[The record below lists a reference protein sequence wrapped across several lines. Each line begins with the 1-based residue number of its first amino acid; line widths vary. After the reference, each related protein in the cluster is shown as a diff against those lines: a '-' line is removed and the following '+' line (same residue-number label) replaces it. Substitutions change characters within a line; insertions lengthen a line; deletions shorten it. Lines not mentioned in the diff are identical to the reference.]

1 MFAIEQLYSIYQ
13 QHPVVSTDSRNL
25 PDGCMFFALKGET
38 FDGNEF
44 AVQALDKGAAYA
56 VIDNPLY
63 QTDERCLLVSDVLE
77 ALQQLARHHRLQF
90 DIPVVAIGGSNGK
103 TTTKELVSA
112 VLSSHYPCHFTRGNY
127 NNHIGVPLT
136 LLAMPPGTE
145 VAIIE
150 MGTNQPGDID
160 QLCRIAL
167 PTHGLIT
174 NIGKEHL
181 EGFGSLEGVK
191 RAEKEL
197 YDYLCLNSGCVFV
210 NLSERYLSTMAK
222 HNRMKVGY
230 KMSSGEAVPEDGIIE
245 VELLA
250 FTPFVHAAFVSD
262 EGPRVE
268 IKTRLYGRHNFNNI
282 MTAVALGIYFKT
294 PAQKIRAALEQYT
307 PSNNRS
313 QIITFR
319 GARVLLDAYNAN
331 PSSMRPAL
339 ESLASMPAKRKIAI
353 LGDMLELGQESDKEH
368 EAIVRLASRKRI
380 HQLILVGPEFGKTS
394 YRDCGALHFAD
405 NSGAKEWLDRQEL
418 NDKTL
423 ILIKGSRGIRLE
435 TLVLPSQ

>member
-1 MFAIEQLYSIYQ
+1 MFSVEQLYAIYQ
-13 QHPVVSTDSRNL
+13 QHPVISTDSRNL
-25 PDGCMFFALKGET
+25 PDGCIFFALKGEN
-38 FDGNEF
+38 FDGNKF
-44 AVQALDKGAAYA
+44 AEQALEKGAAYA
-56 VIDNPLY
+56 VIDNPSC
-63 QTDERCLLVSDVLE
+63 QTDERCLLVPDVLE

-112 VLSSHYPCHFTRGNY
+112 VLSSHYPCHFTKGNL

-160 QLCRIAL
+160 QLCHIAL

-191 RAEKEL
+191 KAEKEL
-197 YDYLCLNSGCVFV
+197 YDYLRLNSGCIFV
-210 NLSERYLSTMAK
+210 NLSERYLAAMAK
-222 HNRMKVGY
+222 KNRMKVGY
-230 KMSSGEAVPEDGIIE
+230 KMSSGEELPGDGIIE
-245 VELLA
+245 VELLSYM
-250 FTPFVHAAFVSD
+250 PFVHAAFISD

-268 IKTRLYGRHNFNNI
+268 IRTRLYGRHNFNNV
-282 MTAVALGIYFKT
+282 MTAIALGIYFKV
-294 PAQKIRAALEQYT
+294 PAMKIRDALEQYT

-313 QIITFR
+313 QVVAFR
-319 GARVLLDAYNAN
+319 GAKVLLDAYNAN

-339 ESLASMPAKRKIAI
+339 DSLVSMPAKRKIAI
-353 LGDMLELGQESDKEH
+353 LGDMLELGQESEKEH
-368 EAIVRLASRKRI
+368 EAIMRLAVRLRI
-380 HQLILVGPEFGKTS
+380 HQLVLVGPEFGKTS
-394 YRDCGALHFAD
+394 YRDYGVLHFAD
-405 NSGAKEWLDRQEL
+405 NSGAKDWLDRQEL

-435 TLVLPSQ
+435 TLVQ

>member
-1 MFAIEQLYSIYQ
+1 MFSVEQLYAIYQ
-13 QHPVVSTDSRNL
+13 QHPVISTDSRNL
-25 PDGCMFFALKGET
+25 PDGCIFFALKGEN
-38 FDGNEF
+38 FDGNKF
-44 AVQALDKGAAYA
+44 AEQALEKGAAYA
-56 VIDNPLY
+56 VIDNPSC
-63 QTDERCLLVSDVLE
+63 QTDERCLLVPDVLE

-112 VLSSHYPCHFTRGNY
+112 VLSSHYPCHFTKGNL

-160 QLCRIAL
+160 QLCHIAL

-191 RAEKEL
+191 KAEKEL
-197 YDYLCLNSGCVFV
+197 YDYLRLNSGCIFV
-210 NLSERYLSTMAK
+210 NLSERYLAAMAK
-222 HNRMKVGY
+222 KNRMKVGY
-230 KMSSGEAVPEDGIIE
+230 KMSSGEEFPEDGIIE

-250 FTPFVHAAFVSD
+250 CMPFVHAAFISD

-268 IKTRLYGRHNFNNI
+268 VRTRLYGRHNFNNI
-282 MTAVALGIYFKT
+282 MTAISLGIYFKV
-294 PAQKIRAALEQYT
+294 PALKIRSALEQYT

-313 QIITFR
+313 QVITFR
-319 GARVLLDAYNAN
+319 GAKVLLDAYNAN

-339 ESLASMPAKRKIAI
+339 DSLVSMPAKRKIAI
-353 LGDMLELGQESDKEH
+353 LGDMLELGQESEKEH
-368 EAIVRLASRKRI
+368 EAIMRLAVRLRV
-380 HQLILVGPEFGKTS
+380 HQLVLVGPEFGKTS
-394 YRDCGALHFAD
+394 YGDYGVLHFAD
-405 NSGAKEWLDRQEL
+405 NSGVKDWLDRQDL
-418 NDKTL
+418 NEKTL

-435 TLVLPSQ
+435 TLVQ

>member
-1 MFAIEQLYSIYQ
+1 MFSIEQLYSIYL

-25 PDGCMFFALKGET
+25 PEGCIFFALKGDK
-38 FDGNEF
+38 FDGNQF
-44 AVQALDKGAAYA
+44 AAQVLEQGAAYA
-56 VIDNPLY
+56 VIDDPSC
-63 QTDERCLLVSDVLE
+63 QTDERCLLVSDVLDT
-77 ALQQLARHHRLQF
+77 LQQLARHHRRQF

-112 VLSSHYPCHFTRGNY
+112 VLSSHYPCHFTKGNY

-160 QLCRIAL
+160 QLCRMAL

-191 RAEKEL
+191 KAEKEL
-197 YDYLCLNSGCVFV
+197 YDYLRLNSGCVFI
-210 NLSERYLSTMAK
+210 NLSERYLAAMAK
-222 HNRMKVGY
+222 RNRMKVGY
-230 KMSSGEAVPEDGIIE
+230 KMASGEEIPEEGIIE

-250 FTPFVHAAFVSD
+250 CMPFVHLAFVSD

-268 IKTRLYGRHNFNNI
+268 VRTRLYGRHNFNNI
-282 MTAVALGIYFKT
+282 MTAIALGIYFKT
-294 PAQKIRAALEQYT
+294 PALKIRGALEQYT

-313 QIITFR
+313 QIIHFR
-319 GARVLLDAYNAN
+319 GAKVLLDAYNAN

-339 ESLASMPAKRKIAI
+339 ASLVSMQAKRRIAI
-353 LGDMLELGQESDKEH
+353 LGDMLELGQESGKEH
-368 EAIVRLASRKRI
+368 EAIVRIAARMSI
-380 HQLILVGPEFGKTS
+380 HQLVLVGPEFGKTA
-394 YRDCGALHFAD
+394 YRDWGALHFAD
-405 NSGAKEWLDRQEL
+405 SAGAKAWLDGQEL
-418 NDKTL
+418 NEQTL

-435 TLVLPSQ
+435 TLVQPS

>member
-1 MFAIEQLYSIYQ
+1 MFSVEQLYAIYQ
-13 QHPVVSTDSRNL
+13 QHPVISTDSRNL
-25 PDGCMFFALKGET
+25 PDGCIFFALKGEN
-38 FDGNEF
+38 FDGNKF
-44 AVQALDKGAAYA
+44 AEQALEKGAAYA
-56 VIDNPLY
+56 VIDNPSC
-63 QTDERCLLVSDVLE
+63 QTDERCLLVPDVLE

-112 VLSSHYPCHFTRGNY
+112 VLSSHYPCHFTKGNL

-160 QLCRIAL
+160 QLCHIAL

-191 RAEKEL
+191 KAEKEL
-197 YDYLCLNSGCVFV
+197 YDYLRLNSGCIFV
-210 NLSERYLSTMAK
+210 NLSERYLAAMAK
-222 HNRMKVGY
+222 KNRMKVGY
-230 KMSSGEAVPEDGIIE
+230 KMSSGEELPGDGIIE
-245 VELLA
+245 VELLSYM
-250 FTPFVHAAFVSD
+250 PFVHAAFISD

-268 IKTRLYGRHNFNNI
+268 IRTRLYGRHNFNNV
-282 MTAVALGIYFKT
+282 MTAIALGIYFKV
-294 PAQKIRAALEQYT
+294 PAMKIRDALEQYT

-313 QIITFR
+313 QVVAFR
-319 GARVLLDAYNAN
+319 GAKVLLDAYNAN

-339 ESLASMPAKRKIAI
+339 DSLVSMPAKRKIAI
-353 LGDMLELGQESDKEH
+353 LGDMLELGQESEKEH
-368 EAIVRLASRKRI
+368 EAIMRLAVRLRI
-380 HQLILVGPEFGKTS
+380 HQLVLVGPEFGKTS
-394 YRDCGALHFAD
+394 YRDYGVLHFAD
-405 NSGAKEWLDRQEL
+405 NSGAKDWLDRQDL
-418 NDKTL
+418 NEKTL

-435 TLVLPSQ
+435 TLVQ